1 MTEGTCRQRGLLWH
15 LTSASSSKILTSSLR
30 SASQVTAV
38 RSRASST
45 TQRRQDHD
53 GGMSQRV
60 KDAPERKVAF
70 RASVKRMPSR
80 HSIGHA
86 SNRSIGTAGARILC
100 GCHRDH
106 SRHCPQHG
114 HVRSARWVAAR
125 RYADG
130 LTPTIAVN

>member
-1 MTEGTCRQRGLLWH
+1 MAPNLRELVKDAHVVVEVRFAGDSGEV
-15 LTSASSSKILTSSLR
+15 SSILDH
-30 SASQVTAV
+30 TAQA
-38 RSRASST
+38 RSR
-45 TQRRQDHD
+45 RWV
-53 GGMSQRV
+53 SQRV
-60 KDAPERKVAF
+60 KDAPDRKVAF
-70 RASVKRMPSR
+70 RASFKRMPSR

-100 GCHRDH
+100 GRHRDH
-106 SRHCPQHG
+106 SRHFPQHG